1 MEKLQQIE
9 LYNYRALYGKH
20 KINLTRSCKNLMI
33 YGENGSGKSS
43 ICLAL
48 HDFIEATKT
57 PFVLAKY
64 ENKFV
69 TPAKRNSGYMKLS
82 FKDTSTNAAA
92 VYTLSATSQTIP
104 TSGAFLEE
112 TEKLKGFLD
121 YRSLLKTHFLKG
133 EKVDLFELLIKDLLF
148 FCEDVNRQT
157 FGKQW
162 IDFEDRLNVLE
173 EADRTALNTELK
185 TFSENL
191 RLFLAGVERK
201 AQDIIDYFEYSVK
214 IHLDFDDDI
223 TVILEDGKFKFK
235 DNSIFLRID
244 FHSFNRLPN
253 HTGFLNEARLT
264 AIATAIYL
272 GGILSIPQT
281 TIKYKLLIL
290 DDIFIG
296 LDTANRM
303 PFLKILSE
311 KFADYQI
318 IMTTYD
324 KQWYELVRLHE
335 KDKWIYAEM
344 YVKKHH
350 QKGFEIPILKCET
363 DFLAIADDYFNE
375 GDYKAS
381 AAYMRTAFEMI
392 CQDFC
397 NERVNVK
404 YKVQPHKVSG
414 EDFWNAITVFWRN
427 IQPTNT
433 RFPNLIDAVK
443 REEIISNIE
452 NLRTLVMNPFVHY
465 DINRPIF
472 RTELHLAIE
481 TVKDLK
487 SALS

>member
-1 MEKLQQIE
+1 MKRLNKIE
-9 LYNYRALYGKH
+9 LKNYRALYGIH
-20 KINLTRSCKNLMI
+20 KIYLTPKCRNLMI

-43 ICLAL
+43 LCFAL
-48 HDFIEATKT
+48 YDFLNSTISDFDLNKVENR
-57 PFVLAKY
+57 FVARNQK
-64 ENKFV
+64 
-69 TPAKRNSGYMKLS
+69 NSGFIRLH
-82 FKDTSTNAAA
+82 FKDFTTNSIQSYELSSTNKRIND
-92 VYTLSATSQTIP
+92 VDLR
-104 TSGAFLEE
+104 E
-112 TEKLKGFLD
+112 TQKLCGFLD
-121 YRSLLKTHFLKG
+121 YKMLLETHLHKG
-133 EKVDLFELLIKDLLF
+133 SVDIFDLLVNNLLF
-148 FCEDVNRQT
+148 HGEDVSSKVIGSRW
-157 FGKQW
+157 K
-162 IDFEDRLNVLE
+162 DFENKLPTLLE
-173 EADRTALNTELK
+173 DDKINFIADLKAFSTE
-185 TFSENL
+185 L
-191 RLFLAGVERK
+191 RLFLAGVELK
-201 AQDIIDYFEYSVK
+201 AQEIIDYFEYSVK